1 MKVIKWQYAALT
13 IIFFLIHA
21 CLTFSFHYYCNGII
35 FLPIWGYIH
44 KKKNHPK
51 PAFLVLDVQRNFCL
65 DMTEPK
71 PASFLYLN
79 CPFEANGL
87 GPANT
92 S

>member
-1 MKVIKWQYAALT
+1 MEL
-13 IIFFLIHA
+13 
-21 CLTFSFHYYCNGII
+21 FSFLFGVTFI
-35 FLPIWGYIH
+35 
-44 KKKNHPK
+44 KKNHPK

-87 GPANT
+87 GPANM